1 MDMEMSQVERYG
13 ETIGAFESAYEE
25 LSKRL
30 QETGLTFFNRAR
42 ELEGAFT
49 QKLEAHTPLATSLQ
63 RDYRA
68 TPLPPRASASQTP
81 LA

>member
-30 QETGLTFFNRAR
+30 QETGSTFFNRAR

-49 QKLEAHTPLATSLQ
+49 QKMEAHTPSSHV
-63 RDYRA
+63 
-68 TPLPPRASASQTP
+68 PPA
-81 LA
+81 